1 MAEITM
7 KRIDGA
13 MVTPKD
19 DACLYERAIGKSG
32 IMYGTDISY
41 LGANQVHINAG
52 KGIYK
57 GRDFDIAEQTI
68 NVQLSTSGKMAG
80 RIYIHID
87 LSNTEKPID
96 ILSIAAKALPGLIEN
111 DSFNEKLGI
120 GEMELATYT
129 AGEVAITDL
138 RETFAYIGTPYKEIE
153 QQVTGLRENVEQ
165 LNSNL
170 GGLKFGTDAEGNYG
184 YIKDGADTVTPF
196 RGKIVI
202 PYLYIWSENL
212 NSPQTH
218 QAVLRIKVTEY
229 KKFSFDHFSVG
240 VASMGAPTLE
250 IKGDSTELIKLNGTA
265 CGYKEFD
272 ISAYDT
278 ITISLLDRMY
288 KSQTAGLYDLIIS

>member
-68 NVQLSTSGKMAG
+68 NVQMSTSGKMAG

-165 LNSNL
+165 INSNL
-170 GGLKFGTDAEGNYG
+170 IPTGGTGSMNMADMVQAIYD
-184 YIKDGADTVTPF
+184 YINPDGAVQTGVQSVTVQTLTAVTITVTYPKQF
-196 RGKIVI
+196 NSIPNFGIFYTGLAESNQIVI
-202 PYLYIWSENL
+202 KNM
-212 NSPQTH
+212 
-218 QAVLRIKVTEY
+218 
-229 KKFSFDHFSVG
+229 SV
-240 VASMGAPTLE
+240 
-250 IKGDSTELIKLNGTA
+250 STNKA
-265 CGYKEFD
+265 
-272 ISAYDT
+272 T
-278 ITISLLDRMY
+278 ITFFNGNDVKVQSFQVKWVATTINS
-288 KSQTAGLYDLIIS
+288 